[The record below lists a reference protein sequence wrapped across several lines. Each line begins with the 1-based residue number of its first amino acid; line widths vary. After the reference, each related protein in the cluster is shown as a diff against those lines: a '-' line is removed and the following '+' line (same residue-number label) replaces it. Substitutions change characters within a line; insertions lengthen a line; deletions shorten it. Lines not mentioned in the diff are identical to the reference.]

1 VAETPAGSTGEGIA
15 PPGARRELRVVLDS
29 IKGYGIFMLDP
40 DGRVVTWSAGA
51 AALKGYSER
60 EILGQP
66 VSRFYT
72 PEDRAAER
80 PQRLL
85 ATAAREGRVED
96 EGWRVRKDGSRFWA
110 DVVISAIREPG
121 GELRG
126 FVKVT
131 RDLTERK
138 RAEVTFAARAAQ
150 QAAVADLGLEAIRIH
165 ELQPVLDRAVA
176 LVAATLDVDLAAVFE
191 LSDEGDALALRAGVG
206 FHEAEVGSALIDGPT
221 PAVLAGD
228 PEAPSTLDAFAADE
242 RFAAS
247 LLDGEGVLSGV
258 RVVVPAIG
266 GGPPFGILGAHART
280 RRAFTRDDKN
290 FLHAVA
296 NVLASAAARTRMDGQ
311 LRAAEARA
319 QEERLRNAQALQ
331 ALRDRDEFIAVAAH
345 ELRTPLTVLQLKLQG
360 VQQAARDG
368 RGDEPAQRSRL
379 DAAARQAARLGTLVD
394 RLLDVSRIASGRL
407 ELHREELDL
416 RAVVERLV
424 DGAREDGARMGCALV
439 LSAPAP
445 VRGWFDRA
453 RLQQVVGN
461 LLTNAT
467 KYGAGKPVEVSVEAA
482 GDAARIT
489 VRDHGIGISPGAQ
502 RRIFDRFE
510 RAVSVRHYG
519 GLGLGLYIARHV
531 VEAHGGRIAVESGA
545 GQGAS
550 FTVELPLD
558 ARQE

>member
-1 VAETPAGSTGEGIA
+1 VAARTGTTDDGNTRLSA
-15 PPGARRELRVVLDS
+15 PRELRLILDS
-29 IKGYGIFMLDP
+29 VRDYAIVLLGA
-40 DGRVVTWSAGA
+40 DGRVLTWNAGA
-51 AALKGYSER
+51 AALKGYTESEISG
-60 EILGQP
+60 EHI
-66 VSRFYT
+66 SRFYT
-72 PEDRAAER
+72 PEDRAAGR

-85 ATAAREGRVED
+85 ATAARDGRVED

-110 DVVISAIREPG
+110 DVVISAVRGPG
-121 GELRG
+121 GELSG
-126 FVKVT
+126 FLKVT

-138 RAEVTFAARAAQ
+138 RSEVALAARAAQ
-150 QAAVADLGLEAIRIH
+150 QAAIADLGLDAIRMH

-176 LVAATLDVDLAAVFE
+176 LVAATLDVDLAEVFE
-191 LSDEGDALALRAGVG
+191 LSSGGDALALRAAVG
-206 FHEAEVGSALIDGPT
+206 FREADVGSALIDA
-221 PAVLAGD
+221 PAPAALAGD
-228 PEAPSTLDAFAADE
+228 GGGTTALEAFAGDE

-247 LLDGEGVLSGV
+247 LLGQEGAVAGLTV
-258 RVVVPAIG
+258 AVPAIG
-266 GGPPFGILGAHART
+266 GGPPFGVLGAHVRT
-280 RRAFTRDDKN
+280 RRKFSRDDRN

-296 NVLASAAARTRMDGQ
+296 NVVASAAARTRMDEQ

-331 ALRDRDEFIAVAAH
+331 ALRDRDEFISVAAH

-360 VQQAARDG
+360 VQQAAHDG
-368 RGDEPAQRSRL
+368 RGDEPGQRSRL
-379 DAAARQAARLGTLVD
+379 DAAVRQAARLGTLVD

-416 RAVVERLV
+416 RALIVGLVE
-424 DGAREDGARMGCALV
+424 GAREDGARMGCELR

-453 RLQQVVGN
+453 RLQQVIGN
-461 LLTNAT
+461 LVTNAT
-467 KYGAGKPVEVSVEAA
+467 KYGAGKPIEVSVESA
-482 GDAARIT
+482 GDLARIA

-502 RRIFDRFE
+502 RRIFERFE

-558 ARQE
+558 ARRE